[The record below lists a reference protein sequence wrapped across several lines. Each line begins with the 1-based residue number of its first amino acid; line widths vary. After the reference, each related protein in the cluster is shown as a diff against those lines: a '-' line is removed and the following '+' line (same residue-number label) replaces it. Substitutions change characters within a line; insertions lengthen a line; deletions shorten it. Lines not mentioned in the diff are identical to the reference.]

1 MAFDVIGL
9 LISVAT
15 VYGIFALLSLS
26 LNLEYGYG
34 GQPNFG
40 QVLFYGIGAFSAGL
54 VSATL
59 LPLLAGRAV
68 GDVCSTGALV
78 AREAI
83 SASDPLLAVSTWLI
97 ALVVAALLASIFGFL
112 ASYPALRVKE
122 EWYLSMILLVGAE
135 MFRVIVRNTPQFGCG
150 YNGLPGISNPF
161 GWISSNSNSP
171 LLIDLSTG
179 LYAIAILGFAALSYF
194 GAQRFANSPYGRL
207 LKSVRDDRI
216 LSESLGKDVKKVR
229 EQIMMIGSAMAGL
242 AGALYVFYIGV
253 AIAEDYIASVTFSI
267 WVMIVL
273 GGIANNRG
281 ALVGT
286 IALICLQKGTQIV
299 GVLLQQASIAVDSN
313 LLIYLDYMVEAAILL
328 LLILYR
334 PKGLIPEQ
342 AVKTVAYRSFDSDGK
357 DQKHA

>member
-68 GDVCSTGALV
+68 GDVCSIGALV

-286 IALICLQKGTQIV
+286 IALIGLQKGTQIV